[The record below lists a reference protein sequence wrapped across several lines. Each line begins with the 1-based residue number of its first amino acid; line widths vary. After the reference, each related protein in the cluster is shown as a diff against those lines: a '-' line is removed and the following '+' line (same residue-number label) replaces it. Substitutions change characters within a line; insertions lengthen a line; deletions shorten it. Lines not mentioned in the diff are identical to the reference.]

1 MTPSRLSIAVIAL
14 LGLMNLGRGSIHLF
28 APDGGLKMI
37 AGLDISVAP
46 AVILSLI
53 GGVGAGQI
61 TFALVDFVA
70 AGLVRAMVRP
80 LLIIHTIQAGL
91 TVFLL
96 FVWRPMPHDV
106 PGQWGALV
114 TFILIG
120 FFAAIEYSRRR
131 DVAA

>member
-1 MTPSRLSIAVIAL
+1 MEPSRISLAVVVI
-14 LGLMNLGRGSIHLF
+14 LGLINLGRGSIHLF
-28 APDGGLKMI
+28 ANDGGLEMI

-61 TFALVDFVA
+61 SFALVDFVA

-114 TFILIG
+114 TFIAIG

-131 DVAA
+131 NVAQ